1 MKNIYI
7 IITIIVILLFVS
19 GIIAIGY
26 NYYQSPEYI
35 EPLEP
40 LEPDENIKNKS
51 ESPSLTDL
59 THAHMQMNTQSLPR
73 GYKEPPNQTKYQCF
87 LPSVQ

>member
-7 IITIIVILLFVS
+7 IITVIVILALVG
-19 GIIAIGY
+19 GISLKY

-40 LEPDENIKNKS
+40 LEPDENIKNQS

-59 THAHMQMNTQSLPR
+59 THAHMQINTQSLPR

>member
-7 IITIIVILLFVS
+7 IITIIVILVFVS
-19 GIIAIGY
+19 GIISIRY

-40 LEPDENIKNKS
+40 YENIENQS

-59 THAHMQMNTQSLPR
+59 THAHMQMNTRSLPR

>member
-1 MKNIYI
+1 MKIIYI
-7 IITIIVILLFVS
+7 IITVIVILALVG
-19 GIIAIGY
+19 GISLKY

-35 EPLEP
+35 EPLETY
-40 LEPDENIKNKS
+40 ENIEHQS

-87 LPSVQ
+87 LPPVQ

>member
-1 MKNIYI
+1 MKIIYI
-7 IITIIVILLFVS
+7 IITVIVILALVG
-19 GIIAIGY
+19 GIISIGY

-40 LEPDENIKNKS
+40 DENIKNQP

-87 LPSVQ
+87 LPPVQ